1 MPVGEGGLLQN
12 STSKFNAA
20 LGALLQD
27 VRYAL
32 RALAQNPGFAAVA
45 VLSLALGIGANTAIF
60 SIVDAVLLKW
70 LPVSSPQELVVVAR
84 NPKQPGV
91 GFNYPDYEYVRDHN
105 QVFSGVIA
113 SGGSGGALSML
124 VPDEGSRATGQLVST
139 ALVSGNYFDVL
150 GVKPAIG
157 RLFTPG
163 DNKTPGAHPYA
174 ILSYNFWKTRFGGD
188 ASVLG
193 RKITLNGAPFSVI
206 GVARQGFTGTNLGT
220 SPSLFMP
227 IMMLQQVNANAR
239 NWNSRHYWWLFPI
252 ARLKPGISVARAT
265 ADADLLF
272 KQIEQND
279 PERRP
284 TPTYDKDRELR
295 NRAVLLPG
303 SGGYSNLRNRLSKP
317 LAVLGTVVGLV
328 LLIACANVAN
338 LLLARAASR
347 QKEIA
352 IRVAIGAGRLRL
364 ISQLVTEAVILSV
377 LGGLAGLAFAY
388 WSVQVLLAL
397 MPKGTFPIS
406 LNLSPDLRLLGFSFA
421 VSLLTGLICG
431 IVPALKATRP
441 DVLSSLKND
450 LTVSPSGFARFGLAR
465 LDLRKTLVVVQV
477 ALSLLLLV
485 GAGLFVRSLVNL
497 RDLDPGFLRENVLLI
512 RTSAGSIGYK
522 GQRIRTFEERLLE
535 ATTKLPGVHV
545 ASLANLTPLE
555 GSRWNGD
562 VAIQGY
568 QWKPA
573 EKPDVDMN
581 AVSPR
586 YFETLGIPILLG
598 RDFRDRDNPPFNLD
612 PLDKPLP
619 PGQIRPEPPG
629 PRVAIVNQAMAK
641 RFFPNESPLGKR
653 FSTGEKFKIE
663 DSYEIVGVVKDTRY
677 FGLREAV
684 ESMIYFPNW
693 RQGAGDRMLCIRST
707 ADPKQLMESV
717 RREVRNLDNAIPV
730 ANTITMDQQVNNNVS
745 QERIVATLS
754 SFFGG
759 LALLLAAVGLYGL
772 MAHTATRRTREI
784 GIRMALGAQ
793 RNSVLWMILRDGI
806 LLVTLGAVI
815 GVPVAFGVTRFIAS
829 FLYGLTARDPA
840 TIALATAALLLVTL
854 IASFLPARR
863 ASKVDPMVALRY
875 E

>member
-1 MPVGEGGLLQN
+1 ME
-12 STSKFNAA
+12 KM
-20 LGALLQD
+20 LQD
-27 VRYAL
+27 IRYAL

-70 LPVSSPQELVVVAR
+70 LPVESPQELVVIAQ
-84 NPKQPGV
+84 NPKEPST
-91 GFNYPDYEYVRDHN
+91 GFNYPDYEYFRDHN
-105 QVFSGVIA
+105 QVFSGVVVN
-113 SGGSGGALSML
+113 GGGPLSMT
-124 VPDEGSRATGQLVST
+124 VPEEGSHGDGQLVPST
-139 ALVSGNYFDVL
+139 MVSGNYFEVL

-157 RLFTPG
+157 RLFTPE

-174 ILSYNFWKTRFGGD
+174 VLSYDFWKTRFGGEPR
-188 ASVLG
+188 ALG
-193 RKITLNGAPFSVI
+193 RKITLNGAPFIII
-206 GVARQGFTGTNLGT
+206 GVCRRGFTGTQVGS
-220 SPSLFMP
+220 SPAIFIP

-239 NWNSRHYWWLFPI
+239 NWNSRHYWWLTPL
-252 ARLKPGISVARAT
+252 ARLKPGVSVQRAT
-265 ADADLLF
+265 ADADVLY

-279 PERRP
+279 PERKP
-284 TPTYDKDRELR
+284 IPLYDKDHELK

-303 SGGYSNLRNRLSKP
+303 SGGYSGLRNRLSKP
-317 LAVLGTVVGLV
+317 LAVLGAVVGLV

-352 IRVAIGAGRLRL
+352 IRVAIGAGRFRL
-364 ISQLVTEAVILSV
+364 ITQLVTEAIIISV
-377 LGGLAGLAFAY
+377 LGGIAGLAFAY
-388 WSVQVLLAL
+388 WSVQVLLGL
-397 MPKGTFPIS
+397 MPNGTFPIN
-406 LNLSPDLRLLGFSFA
+406 LNLSPDLRLLSFSFG

-431 IVPALKATRP
+431 ILPALKATRP
-441 DVLSSLKND
+441 DVISSLKND
-450 LTVSPSGFARFGLAR
+450 LSASGSTLSRFGLAR
-465 LDLRKTLVVVQV
+465 LDLRKALVVTQV

-497 RDLDPGFLRENVLLI
+497 RDLDPGFLRENVLLV

-522 GQRIRTFEERLLE
+522 GQRIRMFEERLLD
-535 ATTKLPGVHV
+535 AASKLPGVRV
-545 ASLANLTPLE
+545 ASLAMLTPLE

-562 VAIQGY
+562 VSVEGY
-568 QWKPA
+568 QRKPD
-573 EKPDVDMN
+573 EKPYINMN

-586 YFETLGIPILLG
+586 YFETLGIPILMG
-598 RDFRDRDNPPFNLD
+598 RGVRDEDNPAFTPD
-612 PLDKPLP
+612 PPEKPGS
-619 PGQIRPEPPG
+619 GQKTPEPPG
-629 PRVAIVNQAMAK
+629 SPPKVAIVNQAMAK
-641 RFFPNESPLGKR
+641 KYFANENPLGKR
-653 FSTGEKFKIE
+653 FSTGDKFKME

-677 FGLREAV
+677 FGLRKEV

-693 RQGAGDRMLCIRST
+693 RQGAGDRMLCLRS
-707 ADPKQLMESV
+707 ASDPKQLIEGV
-717 RREVRNLDNAIPV
+717 RRQVRNLDSAIPV
-730 ANTITMDQQVNNNVS
+730 LNTVTMNDQVNNNVS
-745 QERIVATLS
+745 QERLIATLS

-793 RNSVLWMILRDGI
+793 RTNVLWMILRDGI
-806 LLVTLGAVI
+806 LLVVLGAVVGI
-815 GVPVAFGVTRFIAS
+815 PAAFGVTRFVSS

-840 TIALATAALLLVTL
+840 TMAIATALLALVTI
-854 IASFLPARR
+854 IASLLPARR

>member
-1 MPVGEGGLLQN
+1 MG
-12 STSKFNAA
+12 KM
-20 LGALLQD
+20 LQD
-27 VRYAL
+27 IRYAL

-70 LPVSSPQELVVVAR
+70 LPVESPQELVVIAR
-84 NPKQPGV
+84 NPAAPST
-91 GFNYPDYEYVRDHN
+91 GFNYPDYEYFRDHN
-105 QVFSGVIA
+105 QVFSGIVV
-113 SGGSGGALSML
+113 SGGAWGGLNML
-124 VPDEGSRATGQLVST
+124 VPEEGSHSDAQLVPGT
-139 ALVSGNYFDVL
+139 LVSGNYFEVL

-157 RLFTPG
+157 RLFTAE

-174 ILSYNFWKTRFGGD
+174 VISHGFWKTRFGGD
-188 ASVLG
+188 SRVLG
-193 RKITLNGAPFSVI
+193 RKITLNGSPFTIV
-206 GVARQGFTGTNLGT
+206 GVSRRGFTGAQVGSSTAIFL
-220 SPSLFMP
+220 PV
-227 IMMLQQVNANAR
+227 MMLQQVNANAR
-239 NWNSRHYWWLFPI
+239 NWNSRHYWWLTPI
-252 ARLKPGISVARAT
+252 ARLKPGVSVQRAT
-265 ADADLLF
+265 ADADLLY

-284 TPTYDKDRELR
+284 TPAYDKDRELR

-317 LAVLGTVVGLV
+317 LAVLGAVVGLV

-352 IRVAIGAGRLRL
+352 IRVAIGAGRYRL
-364 ISQLVTEAVILSV
+364 ISQLVTEAIIISV

-388 WSVQVLLAL
+388 WSVQVLLGL
-397 MPKGTFPIS
+397 MPNGAFPID
-406 LNLSPDLRLLGFSFA
+406 LNLSPDLRLLSFSFG

-431 IVPALKATRP
+431 ILPALKATRP
-441 DVLSSLKND
+441 DVISSLKND
-450 LTVSPSGFARFGLAR
+450 LSASGSTLSRFGLAR
-465 LDLRKTLVVVQV
+465 LDLRKALVVTQV

-497 RDLDPGFLRENVLLI
+497 RDLDPGFLRENVLLV

-522 GQRIRTFEERLLE
+522 GQRMRTFEERLLD
-535 ATTKLPGVHV
+535 AASRLPGVRV
-545 ASLANLTPLE
+545 ASLANVTPLE

-562 VAIQGY
+562 ISVQGY
-568 QWKPA
+568 QRKPD
-573 EKPDVDMN
+573 EKPYVDMN
-581 AVSPR
+581 AVSSR
-586 YFETLGIPILLG
+586 YFETFGIPILLG
-598 RDFRDRDNPPFNLD
+598 RDFRDDDNPAVTPD
-612 PLDKPLP
+612 PPDRPKRGEEPPDP
-619 PGQIRPEPPG
+619 PGSP
-629 PRVAIVNQAMAK
+629 PRVAIINQAMAK
-641 RFFPNESPLGKR
+641 KFFPNESPLGKR
-653 FSTGEKFKIE
+653 FSTQDKFKME
-663 DSYEIVGVVKDTRY
+663 GSWEIAGVVKDTHY

-684 ESMIYFPNW
+684 ESMVYFPNW
-693 RQGAGDRMLCIRST
+693 RQGAGDRMLCLRST
-707 ADPKQLMESV
+707 ADPKQLIEGV
-717 RREVRNLDNAIPV
+717 RRQVRNLDSAIPV
-730 ANTITMDQQVNNNVS
+730 LNTVTMNDQVNSNIS
-745 QERIVATLS
+745 QERLIATLC

-793 RNSVLWMILRDGI
+793 RTNVLWMILRDGI
-806 LLVTLGAVI
+806 LLVVLGAVVGI
-815 GVPVAFGVTRFIAS
+815 PVAFGVTRFVSS

-840 TIALATAALLLVTL
+840 TMGIATGVLALVTI
-854 IASFLPARR
+854 IASLLPARR